1 MTPLDRSGAVI
12 RHVLLDADEVVQ
24 HPGRW
29 EESSGKFAERV
40 TGAFLADVGELQ
52 DPALRGEID
61 FFAEFATVAGRH
73 DLDVDPAELFPAMW
87 RGIVV
92 DPESL
97 AMIDSL
103 RAQGYGVH
111 LATNQERHR
120 ARFMRETLGFDD
132 LFDVA
137 VYSCDIGTAKPDPA
151 YFEKAVSLIGA
162 PADTVLFVDD
172 KQANVDGAR
181 SVGLVAERWELADG
195 HPLLRELLAAHGVD
209 V

>member
-1 MTPLDRSGAVI
+1 MI

-29 EESSGKFAERV
+29 EDSAGKFAERV

-52 DPALRGEID
+52 APALRGEID
-61 FFAEFATVAGRH
+61 FFAEFATVARGH

-97 AMIDSL
+97 SLIAAL

-111 LATNQERHR
+111 LATNQEHHR
-120 ARFMRETLGFDD
+120 ARYMRDVLGFET

-162 PADTVLFVDD
+162 PAGTVLFVDD

-195 HPLLRELLAAHGVD
+195 HQRLHELLATHGVH

>member
-1 MTPLDRSGAVI
+1 MIG
-12 RHVLLDADEVVQ
+12 HVLLDADEVVQ
-24 HPGRW
+24 HPGWW
-29 EESSGKFAERV
+29 EDSAGKVAERV
-40 TGAFLADVGELQ
+40 TGAFLADVGALQ

-61 FFAEFATVAGRH
+61 FFEEFATVAHRH

-92 DPESL
+92 DPQSL
-97 AMIDSL
+97 ALIATL
-103 RAQGYGVH
+103 RTLGYGVH
-111 LATNQERHR
+111 LATNQERYR
-120 ARFMRETLGFDD
+120 ARHMRENLGFDD

-137 VYSCDIGTAKPDPA
+137 VYSCDIGLAKPDPA

-162 PADTVLFVDD
+162 PAGTVLFVDD

-181 SVGLVAERWELADG
+181 SVGLAAECWQLAEG
-195 HPLLRELLAAHGVD
+195 HARLHELLATHGVRL